1 MYLGVYVD
9 FLSVVTRIPLYFY
22 PISNLPILRFP
33 LRRWVNHPMSGS
45 CARSWLMGT
54 SNNWPLTLCL
64 KSSRI
69 EKTNM
74 GIFGH
79 TNGPNSQFGGENSDF
94 GDPIKL
100 EWGRYGRYRLPN
112 DCPLRKVL
120 KIATSNT
127 STIGQKTHTKPIK
140 NRNLLWK
147 KIISTIHFQLYHAFI
162 AFHQISPPGHLGSLS
177 LWKIQIRVLIKG
189 HPCRWIPCNRYWI
202 EKPNAGTPW

>member
-1 MYLGVYVD
+1 MGQ
-9 FLSVVTRIPLYFY
+9 IA
-22 PISNLPILRFP
+22 NLD
-33 LRRWVNHPMSGS
+33 
-45 CARSWLMGT
+45 
-54 SNNWPLTLCL
+54 
-64 KSSRI
+64 
-69 EKTNM
+69 
-74 GIFGH
+74 
-79 TNGPNSQFGGENSDF
+79 QFGGENSDF

-112 DCPLRKVL
+112 DGPLRKVL

-127 STIGQKTHTKPIK
+127 STLGQKTHTKPIK

-189 HPCRWIPCNRYWI
+189 HPCRWIPFMEQVLNREAKCWYTL
-202 EKPNAGTPW
+202 EKLTWNPKMEVWKMICRFHVNFPGCICTEHRACGYVVTMLLTMHLQEVYL